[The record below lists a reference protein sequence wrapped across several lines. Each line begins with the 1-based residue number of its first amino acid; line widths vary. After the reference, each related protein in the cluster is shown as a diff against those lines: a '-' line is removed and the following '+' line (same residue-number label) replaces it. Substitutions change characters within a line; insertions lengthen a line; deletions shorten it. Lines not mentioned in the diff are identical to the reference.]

1 MEPVLVMA
9 MLGGVFLSQSSAAT
23 APSQA
28 AMSASSV
35 RTETTAARLT
45 DVPAMPKGK
54 STVMGGSIKDVDQ
67 VRDRFVLNVY
77 GEKPMRVLYDERT
90 QVFRDGKRI
99 SLRDLEPS
107 AHASVQTTL
116 DGASI
121 FAVSVHILSAQPS
134 GDYQGRVK
142 SYDPGTGELTLT
154 SSASREPF
162 RIQVTNQTS
171 FKREGQSAFSSVQS
185 SANDLVPGS
194 LVSVQFASNNKGRGT
209 AQEISVLA
217 APGATFI
224 FSGTLSAL
232 DMHAGALTLVDAKT
246 DQGYQIFF
254 DPTHRSAESLRTGQR
269 VRISADYDGK
279 RYVAT
284 EISVE

>member
-1 MEPVLVMA
+1 METVLVIA
-9 MLGGVFLSQSSAAT
+9 MLGGAFLSQSAA
-23 APSQA
+23 APSPAQA
-28 AMSASSV
+28 GISASSV
-35 RTETTAARLT
+35 RTEGTAARLT
-45 DVPAMPKGK
+45 DVPPMPKGK
-54 STVMGGSIKDVDQ
+54 STVLGGSIRDVDQ

-77 GEKPMRVLYDERT
+77 GEKPMRILYDERT

-99 SLRDLEPS
+99 SLRDMGKS

-121 FAVSVHILSAQPS
+121 FAISVHILSEQPL
-134 GDYQGRVK
+134 GDYEGRVV
-142 SYDPGTGELTLT
+142 SFDPETGLLTLR
-154 SSASREPF
+154 SSASRSQF
-162 RIQVTNQTS
+162 RVQVTNQTA
-171 FKREGQSAFSSVQS
+171 FKREGQSAFSSQPS
-185 SANDLVPGS
+185 SANDLAPGS
-194 LVSVQFASNNKGRGT
+194 LVTVEFAANNRGQGT

-232 DMHAGALTLVDAKT
+232 DMHAGALTLVDAKSN
-246 DQGYQIFF
+246 QAYQIFF
-254 DPTHRSAESLRTGQR
+254 DPTHQSARSLRAGQHA
-269 VRISADYDGK
+269 RISADYDGK

>member
-1 MEPVLVMA
+1 
-9 MLGGVFLSQSSAAT
+9 
-23 APSQA
+23 
-28 AMSASSV
+28 
-35 RTETTAARLT
+35 
-45 DVPAMPKGK
+45 MPKGK
-54 STVMGGSIKDVDQ
+54 STVIGGSIRDVDQ

-99 SLRDLEPS
+99 SLRDFGPT
-107 AHASVQTTL
+107 AHASIQTTL

-121 FAVSVHILSAQPS
+121 FAVSVHILSEQPS
-134 GDYQGRVK
+134 GDFQGRVK
-142 SYDPGTGELTLT
+142 SFEPESGVLTLT
-154 SSASREPF
+154 TAASREPF
-162 RIQVTNQTS
+162 RVKVTSQTA
-171 FKREGQSAFSSVQS
+171 FKREGQSAFSSVAS

-194 LVSVQFASNNKGRGT
+194 LVSVEFSSNNKGQGA
-209 AQEISVLA
+209 AQEVTVLA

-224 FSGTLSAL
+224 FSGTLSSL
-232 DMHAGALTLVDAKT
+232 DTHSGALTLVDART
-246 DQGYQIFF
+246 NQGYQIFF
-254 DPTHRSAESLRTGQR
+254 DPTHQSAESLRAGQH